1 MFPASACAAASTA
14 EQRNFVF
21 RYRSPEHWLE
31 IFKTYYGPLLKTFAA
46 LDPTGQVALEQDVME
61 LIAKFNRAVDGSVVI
76 PSEYLEIVITRR

>member
-1 MFPASACAAASTA
+1 MFGSQAASITA
-14 EQRNFVF
+14 EKRNFVF

-46 LDPTGQVALEQDVME
+46 LDLAGQLALEHDVIE

-76 PSEYLEIVITRR
+76 PSEYLEIVVTRR

>member
-1 MFPASACAAASTA
+1 MSITA

-46 LDPTGQVALEQDVME
+46 LDPAGQVALEHDVME
-61 LIAKFNRAVDGSVVI
+61 LIAKFNRATDGSVVI